1 MNKKKGQVEVTCPLC
16 VCIQLFLQPLSFVPV
31 IGGLLDAAILGDVN
45 GFKSF
50 LSLVGVVLEGLDGD
64 WREYQDDGD
73 VHEDHEALTKVG
85 AVPGKRCAGG
95 GA

>member
-1 MNKKKGQVEVTCPLC
+1 MNDLLFLVLF
-16 VCIQLFLQPLSFVPV
+16 FLQPLSFVPV
-31 IGGLLDAAILGDVN
+31 IGGLFNAAILGDVD
-45 GFKSF
+45 GFKPF

-73 VHEDHEALTKVG
+73 VHEDHEALAKVC
-85 AVPGKRCAGG
+85 AVPGERCAGC

>member
-1 MNKKKGQVEVTCPLC
+1 MQKSRPRERPAFS
-16 VCIQLFLQPLSFVPV
+16 CIVFLQLLSFVPV
-31 IGGLLDAAILGDVN
+31 VGGLLDAAFFCDVD
-45 GFKSF
+45 GFEAF
-50 LSLVGVVLEGLDGD
+50 LLLVGVVLEGLDGD

-73 VHEDHEALTKVG
+73 VHEDHEALAKVC